1 MLIGQGIPG
10 AGPTADKKDE
20 RGRMRKSQ
28 GIVRHSD
35 RLRKSSLGSS
45 SLTVVIS
52 LAFALTACAS
62 RPGPEVLQSVAAI
75 PADARKVK
83 VYVATTRESAGAQ
96 VPGFTQGRD
105 TKINYAQYDISIP
118 PGHKAGDIEWPKR
131 GRAPDPST
139 SFTVAAHSRLE
150 PLQFKSS
157 VASSAKA
164 YQGSAAPIGVFVHG
178 FNFNFQEALFR
189 FAQLS
194 ADADI
199 DGVPILFSWPSQA
212 ALTGYVADKESVTYS
227 RDYLVQLLTE
237 LAATQPKSQIM
248 LFGHSMGGWL
258 VAETLR
264 QLKLTGREDVL
275 ARLNVVLAAP
285 DIDADVFRQQIA
297 VIGPLSPPMTILV
310 SKDDRALQAASLIAG
325 NAPRIGALDIADPTV
340 QAAAAR
346 EKVRLID
353 ISEIKASDRINH
365 DRYIT
370 LATSYP
376 KFTQQKDDV
385 TLGQV
390 GAFVFDAAAATVS
403 SPFRLVSAALSG
415 Q

>member
-1 MLIGQGIPG
+1 MVCTSAPAKRRFGKGSGIIRMPAAIVIGFSIGL
-10 AGPTADKKDE
+10 AGCGT
-20 RGRMRKSQ
+20 
-28 GIVRHSD
+28 
-35 RLRKSSLGSS
+35 
-45 SLTVVIS
+45 
-52 LAFALTACAS
+52 
-62 RPGPEVLQSVAAI
+62 RPGPEILQSVSSI
-75 PADARKVK
+75 PADTKKVT
-83 VYVATTRESAGAQ
+83 VYVATTRTRAEDHSNA
-96 VPGFTQGRD
+96 FTSGRD
-105 TKINYAQYDISIP
+105 SKINYAQFSISIP
-118 PGHKAGDIEWPKR
+118 PDHKAGQIEWPRK
-131 GRAPDPST
+131 GQKPDPAKA
-139 SFTVAAHSRLE
+139 FTVAAQNSLE
-150 PLQFKSS
+150 HDAFKGA
-157 VASSAKA
+157 VAKSAASYTGK
-164 YQGSAAPIGVFVHG
+164 AAPIGVFVHG

-227 RDYLVQLLTE
+227 RDYLAALLID
-237 LAATQPKSQIM
+237 LAAARPKGQIM

-264 QLKLTGREDVL
+264 QLRLMGRDDVL

-285 DIDADVFRQQIA
+285 DIDADVFRQQVS
-297 VIGPLSPPMTILV
+297 VIGPLNPPLTILL
-310 SKDDRALQAASLIAG
+310 SRDDRALQASSILAG
-325 NAPRIGALDIADPTV
+325 NTPRIGALDITDPV
-340 QAAAAR
+340 VQQAASQ

-353 ISEIKASDRINH
+353 ISTVTASDRINH

-370 LATSYP
+370 LATRYP
-376 KFTQQKDDV
+376 QFTQQQDAV
-385 TLGQV
+385 TIGNV